1 VPIPV
6 VLDVDTG
13 VDDALALLLAALHPD
28 LELHA
33 VTCVQGNTNVE
44 QVARNTLTVLD
55 AAGARHV
62 PVAIGADRPLVERP
76 GPTRLQHGMDGM
88 ADLGRT
94 APSRRPDSRPAT
106 QLLRDTLNPQT
117 PVVLVTLA
125 PLTNI
130 AALLAEVPRAV
141 ARISRVVTVG
151 GFNVAH
157 DPEAAAA
164 VLSALSTAGVPV
176 TYYGTEV
183 FYRPLIS
190 AEQGGTL
197 PDTPAGA
204 LAADLLRFSFARY
217 GAPAATIGDAGAVCA
232 VLDPSGLDSMRRT
245 VRVELTGPDRG
256 RLVDDPAGASVDLA
270 VAIDGPHYAN
280 VWLGAFG

>member
-1 VPIPV
+1 V

-13 VDDALALLLAALHPD
+13 VDDALALLLAVLHPD

-33 VTCVQGNTNVE
+33 VTCVQGNTNVD
-44 QVARNTLTVLD
+44 QVARNTVTVLD

-62 PVAIGADRPLVERP
+62 PVAIGADRPLVEPP
-76 GPTRLQHGMDGM
+76 GPTRLQHGIDGM
-88 ADLGRT
+88 ADLGRA
-94 APSRRPDSRPAT
+94 APSRRPDSRPAA
-106 QLLRDTLNPQT
+106 QLLLSALDPAA

-141 ARISRVVTVG
+141 AGISRVVTVG

-164 VLSALSTAGVPV
+164 VLAALSAAGVPV
-176 TYYGTEV
+176 TYYGTDV
-183 FYRPLIS
+183 FYRPLVS

-232 VLDPSGLDSMRRT
+232 VLDPSGLDVTRRT
-245 VRVELTGPDRG
+245 VRVELTGPERG
-256 RLVDDPAGASVDLA
+256 RLVDDAAGASVDLA
-270 VAIDGPHYAN
+270 VAVDGPHYAN